1 MKLVFGPEIEQ
12 MSGSDGKI
20 GGFVHMKLLG
30 FPVAR
35 RHVLPAQP
43 RTTAQVN
50 IRSYLTAAAQ
60 AFGDLT
66 TSERAGW
73 ETMANLMPQSHLGFT
88 YTPYAINAYISV
100 NVWRQLDGQAISDTP
115 PSALAGFTG
124 SAIASVAYVTATTVL
139 SFDLTHNG
147 TAAVGFWGVSITPA
161 LASAQ
166 RAARPS
172 DYRLAM
178 STTADAII
186 PVAATPQTVSL
197 TGPIYTWTDGQYMAI
212 KVVPLSADYV
222 YGTHYTSRQTITV
235 T

>member
-1 MKLVFGPEIEQ
+1 MKIVFGPEIEQ

-50 IRSYLTAAAQ
+50 IRAYLTAAAQ
-60 AFGDLT
+60 AFGSLT
-66 TSERAGW
+66 TPERAAW
-73 ETMANLMPQSHLGFT
+73 ETLANLMVKSHLGFS

-100 NVWRQLDGQAISDTP
+100 NVWRQLDGQAVDDAAPT
-115 PSALAGFTG
+115 ALAGFTG
-124 SAIASVAYVTATTVL
+124 SSIGTVGYVAGTTVF
-139 SFDLTHNG
+139 SFILVHNG
-147 TAAVGFWGVSITPA
+147 TATVGFWGISVTPT

-172 DYRLAM
+172 DYRLAHA
-178 STTADAII
+178 TTADAII
-186 PVAATPQTVSL
+186 AVEATPQTCEV
-197 TGPIYTWTDGQYMAI
+197 TVPIVTWTDGDFMAI
-212 KVVPLSADYV
+212 KVVPLGATYC
-222 YGTHYTSRQTITV
+222 YGTPYTSRQTITV

>member
-12 MSGSDGKI
+12 MSGSDGKV

-50 IRSYLTAAAQ
+50 VRAYLTAAAQ
-60 AFGDLT
+60 AFG
-66 TSERAGW
+66 SISVAERAAW
-73 ETMANLMPQSHLGFT
+73 ETLANLMVHSHLGFT

-100 NVWRQLDGQAISDTP
+100 NVWRQLDGQAISDTAP
-115 PSALAGFTG
+115 TSLAGFTG
-124 SAIASVAYVTATTVL
+124 SAIGTVGYVAGTTVF
-139 SFDLTHNG
+139 SFILTHNG
-147 TAAVGFWGVSITPA
+147 VATVGFWGISVTPT

-172 DYRLAM
+172 DYRLGHA
-178 STTADAII
+178 TPADAII
-186 PVAATPQTVSL
+186 AVAATPQTCEITV
-197 TGPIYTWTDGQYMAI
+197 PIVTWANGDYMAI
-212 KVVPLSADYV
+212 KVVPLGADYA
-222 YGTHYTSRQTITV
+222 YGTAYTSRQTITV

>member
-50 IRSYLTAAAQ
+50 VRAYLTAASQ
-60 AFGDLT
+60 AFGSLT
-66 TSERAGW
+66 TPERAAW
-73 ETMANLMPQSHLGFT
+73 ETLANLMTHSHLGFT

-100 NVWRQLDGQAISDTP
+100 NVWRQLDGQAIDDAA

-124 SAIASVAYVTATTVL
+124 SSIGTVGYIAGTTVF
-139 SFDLTHNG
+139 SFILVHNG
-147 TAAVGFWGVSITPA
+147 TAAVGFWAVSITPA

-172 DYRLAM
+172 DYRLGMA
-178 STTADAII
+178 TTADAII
-186 PVAATPQTVSL
+186 AVSATPQTVEL

-212 KVVPLSADYV
+212 KVVPLGAAYS
-222 YGTHYTSRQTITV
+222 YGTPYTHRGTITV

>member
-1 MKLVFGPEIEQ
+1 MKIVFGPEIEQ

-50 IRSYLTAAAQ
+50 VRAYLTAAAQ
-60 AFGDLT
+60 AFGELT

-73 ETMANLMPQSHLGFT
+73 ETMANLMVHSHLGFT

-115 PSALAGFTG
+115 PTSLAGFTG
-124 SAIASVAYVTATTVL
+124 SAIGTVGYVSGTTVF
-139 SFDLTHNG
+139 SFILTHNG
-147 TAAVGFWGVSITPA
+147 VATVGFWGVSITPA

-172 DYRLAM
+172 DYRLGMA
-178 STTADAII
+178 SAPDAII
-186 PVAATPQTVSL
+186 AVAATPQTVEL
-197 TGPIYTWTDGQYMAI
+197 TAPIYTWTDGQYMAI

-222 YGTHYTSRQTITV
+222 YGTPYTHRGTITV

>member
-1 MKLVFGPEIEQ
+1 MKIVFGPEIEQ

-50 IRSYLTAAAQ
+50 VRAFLTAAAQ
-60 AFGDLT
+60 AFG
-66 TSERAGW
+66 SISAAERAGW
-73 ETMANLMPQSHLGFT
+73 ETLANLMVKSHLGFSF
-88 YTPYAINAYISV
+88 TPYAINAYISV
-100 NVWRQLDGQAISDTP
+100 NVWRQLDAQAISDTAP
-115 PSALAGFTG
+115 TALAGFTG
-124 SAIASVAYVTATTVL
+124 SAIATVGYVAGTTVF

-147 TAAVGFWGVSITPA
+147 TAAVGFWGVSVTPT

-178 STTADAII
+178 ATTADAVIA
-186 PVAATPQTVSL
+186 VEATPQTVSL
-197 TGPIYTWTDGQYMAI
+197 TGTILTWTNGDYMAI
-212 KVVPLSADYV
+212 KVVPLGATYS
-222 YGTHYTSRQTITV
+222 YGTQFTSRQTITV

>member
-1 MKLVFGPEIEQ
+1 MKIVFGPEIEQ
-12 MSGSDGKI
+12 MSGSDGKV

-50 IRSYLTAAAQ
+50 IRAYLSLAAQ
-60 AFGDLT
+60 AFGSLT
-66 TSERAGW
+66 TAERAAW
-73 ETMANLMPQSHLGFT
+73 ETLANLMTHTHLGFT

-100 NVWRQLDGQAISDTP
+100 NVWRQLDGQAISDTAP
-115 PSALAGFTG
+115 TALAGFTG
-124 SAIASVAYVTATTVL
+124 SAIGTVSYVTGTTVF
-139 SFDLTHNG
+139 SFALTHNG
-147 TAAVGFWGVSITPA
+147 TATVGFWGISITPT

-172 DYRLAM
+172 DYRLAHA
-178 STTADAII
+178 TTANAII
-186 PVAATPQTVSL
+186 AVAATPQTCEV
-197 TGPIYTWTDGQYMAI
+197 TAPIYTWSDGDYMAI
-212 KVVPLSADYV
+212 KVVPLGADYI
-222 YGTHYTSRQTITV
+222 YGTEYTSRQTITV

>member
-1 MKLVFGPEIEQ
+1 MKIVFGPEIEQ

-30 FPVAR
+30 MPVAR

-50 IRSYLTAAAQ
+50 IRAYLTAAAQ

-66 TSERAGW
+66 TAERTAW
-73 ETMANLMPQSHLGFT
+73 ETMANLMTHSHLGFT

-100 NVWRQLDGQAISDTP
+100 NVWRQLDGQAIDDAAPT
-115 PSALAGFTG
+115 ALAGFT
-124 SAIASVAYVTATTVL
+124 ASVIATVGYVTATTVF
-139 SFDLTHNG
+139 SFILTHNG
-147 TAAVGFWGVSITPA
+147 VATVGFWAVSTTPT

-178 STTADAII
+178 ATTADAI
-186 PVAATPQTVSL
+186 VAVEATPQTIEL
-197 TGPIYTWTDGQYMAI
+197 TAPLHLWANGDYMAI
-212 KVVPLSADYV
+212 KVVPLGAAYS
-222 YGTHYTSRQTITV
+222 YGTEFTSRQTITV